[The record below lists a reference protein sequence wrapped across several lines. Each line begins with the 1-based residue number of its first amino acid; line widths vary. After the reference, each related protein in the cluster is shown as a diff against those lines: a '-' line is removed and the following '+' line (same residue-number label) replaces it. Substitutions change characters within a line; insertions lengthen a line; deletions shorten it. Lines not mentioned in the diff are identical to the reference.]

1 MIGGGWNEDRLGTGT
16 DPVVESRIVGLAAAL
31 IFFFGILLLRLFYLQ
46 IVEGADL
53 LDRSMRNSIRT
64 ERVEASRG
72 EIVDREGRIL
82 ATTRPAF
89 QVAIVPSE
97 LVDADLTYETLG
109 FLLDRDS
116 RELRE
121 RVGEPMGRDRFRP
134 IVVASD
140 LDREQLAR
148 VEAHRHALPGV
159 VVESRPRRLY
169 LDGDHAAHLLGS
181 IGQIR
186 AHQLTDFREEGY
198 KPRDIVGQSGLELG
212 FESHL
217 RGRAGGRNRIVDVA
231 GREVEVLDEVE
242 AVPGGRVVLSL
253 DLDLQEAA
261 VEAFRS
267 ATAEGEARAGAVV
280 VLDPRNGDVLA
291 MVSEPAYEP
300 NLFANGVEPRAWNAL
315 REDPGRPLQNRAI
328 AGRYAPGSTFKS
340 ILAAAAL
347 ESDGFDPEKDA
358 YCPGYFR
365 LGTHVYH
372 CWNRK
377 GHGPVDLVEAIL
389 RSCDVYFYR
398 LGLELGIDRISDF
411 ARQLG
416 LGARTGIA
424 LAGENAG
431 LVPDR
436 EWKRRE
442 RQEDW
447 QKGETVLAS
456 IGQGFNL
463 VTPIQ
468 LAVAYATLA
477 NGGQRIVP
485 RLVERLE
492 TWDGEVVRRVP
503 SKANGRAQLETRSAA
518 ILTDALVQTVQG
530 RGGTGSRARIPGIVV
545 AGKTGTTQVVSLEFL
560 KDMAPSEIPLRLR
573 DHALFAAFAPAD
585 APEIVV
591 AVVVEHGLSGGK
603 AAAPIA
609 RSILER
615 YFQKKAESS
624 AATRSARSEGGSI
637 AEN

>member
-1 MIGGGWNEDRLGTGT
+1 
-16 DPVVESRIVGLAAAL
+16 PVVESRIIGLAAAL
-31 IFFFGILLLRLFYLQ
+31 IFFFALLLLRLFYLQ

-89 QVAIVPSE
+89 QVAIVHSE
-97 LVDADLTYETLG
+97 LVDVDRTYETLG
-109 FLLDRDS
+109 FLLDRDP

-121 RVGEPMGRDRFRP
+121 RVGEPTGRDRFRP
-134 IVVASD
+134 IVIASD
-140 LDREQLAR
+140 LDRGQLAR

-159 VVESRPRRLY
+159 VIESRPRRLY
-169 LDGDHAAHLLGS
+169 LAGDHAAHLLGS

-186 AHQLTDFREEGY
+186 AHQLADFREEGY
-198 KPRDIVGQSGLELG
+198 RPRDIVGQSGLELG

-217 RGRAGGRNRIVDVA
+217 RGRSGGRNRIVDVA

-253 DLDLQEAA
+253 DLDIQQVA
-261 VEAFRS
+261 VDAFRS
-267 ATAEGEARAGAVV
+267 VAAAGEARAGAVV

-291 MVSEPAYEP
+291 MLSEPAYEP
-300 NLFANGVEPRAWNAL
+300 NLFADGIEPQAWNAL

-340 ILAAAAL
+340 VLAAAAL
-347 ESDGFDPEKDA
+347 ESDGFDPDDDV

-372 CWNRK
+372 CWNRQ
-377 GHGPVDLVEAIL
+377 GHGAVGLVEALL

-398 LGLELGIDRISDF
+398 LGLDLGIDRISGF
-411 ARQLG
+411 ARELG
-416 LGARTGIA
+416 LGDRTGVA
-424 LAGENAG
+424 LGGENAG

-463 VTPIQ
+463 VTPVQ
-468 LAVAYATLA
+468 LAVAYAALA
-477 NGGQRIVP
+477 NGGQRVIP

-492 TWDGEVVRRVP
+492 TWDGEVVQRVP
-503 SKANGRAQLETRSAA
+503 PEVDGRASLETRNSEV
-518 ILTDALVQTVQG
+518 LTDALVQAVQG
-530 RGGTGSRARIPGIVV
+530 RGGTGSRAQVPGIVV
-545 AGKTGTTQVVSLEFL
+545 AGKTGTTQVVSLGALEGIP
-560 KDMAPSEIPLRLR
+560 ASEIPLRLR

-591 AVVVEHGLSGGK
+591 VVVVEHGSSGGK
-603 AAAPIA
+603 TAAPIA

-615 YFQKKAESS
+615 YFEKKGDRD
-624 AATRSARSEGGSI
+624 AAKRSTRPEEGSR

>member
-31 IFFFGILLLRLFYLQ
+31 IFFFALLLLRLFYLQ

-89 QVAIVPSE
+89 QVAIVHSE
-97 LVDADLTYETLG
+97 LVDADRTYETLG
-109 FLLDRDS
+109 FLLDRDA

-121 RVGEPMGRDRFRP
+121 RVGEPKGRDRFRP
-134 IVVASD
+134 IVIAND
-140 LDREQLAR
+140 LDRVQLAR

-159 VVESRPRRLY
+159 VIESRPRRLY
-169 LDGDHAAHLLGS
+169 LAGDHAAHLLGS

-186 AHQLTDFREEGY
+186 AHQLADFREEGY
-198 KPRDIVGQSGLELG
+198 RPRDIVGQSGLELG

-217 RGRAGGRNRIVDVA
+217 RGRSGGRNRIVDVA

-253 DLDLQEAA
+253 DLDIQQVA
-261 VEAFRS
+261 VDAFRS
-267 ATAEGEARAGAVV
+267 VAAAGEARAGAVV

-300 NLFANGVEPRAWNAL
+300 NLFADGIEPQAWNAL

-340 ILAAAAL
+340 VLAAAAL
-347 ESDGFDPEKDA
+347 ESDGFDPDDDV

-372 CWNRK
+372 CWNRQ
-377 GHGPVDLVEAIL
+377 GHGAVGLVEALL

-398 LGLELGIDRISDF
+398 LGLELGIDRISGF
-411 ARQLG
+411 ARELG
-416 LGARTGIA
+416 MGYRTGVA

-463 VTPIQ
+463 VTPVQ
-468 LAVAYATLA
+468 LAVAYAALA
-477 NGGQRIVP
+477 NGGQRVVP

-492 TWDGEVVRRVP
+492 TWDGQVVRRVP
-503 SKANGRAQLETRSAA
+503 PEAEGRAPLETRNSEVLA
-518 ILTDALVQTVQG
+518 DALVQAVQG

-545 AGKTGTTQVVSLEFL
+545 AGKTGTTQVVSLAALEG
-560 KDMAPSEIPLRLR
+560 MPPSEIPLRLR

-591 AVVVEHGLSGGK
+591 VVVVEHGSSGGK
-603 AAAPIA
+603 TAAPIA
-609 RSILER
+609 RAILER
-615 YFQKKAESS
+615 YFEKQGDLG
-624 AATRSARSEGGSI
+624 AATRSTRSEEGSH